1 MKKSISIASI
11 ISVVAVIA
19 VVIGLILLGVVMAAG
34 EGLEIASGSQP
45 FYDFTRPEDSA
56 MKSFTIAFGIVGA
69 VLLVASVV
77 LGQIEGGKILKIVAD
92 VLKILAPAAL
102 LIAALYFVFGSF
114 TGLGWTYFSNAE
126 LQIYPEAIAL
136 GGKVITGIVFSFV
149 AAVLALVASF
159 LKVDQ
164 D

>member
-11 ISVVAVIA
+11 LSLIAVIA
-19 VVIGLILLGVVMAAG
+19 VVVGVILLGIVMAAG

-56 MKSFTIAFGIVGA
+56 MRVLTLTFGIVGA
-69 VLLVASVV
+69 VLLVANVV
-77 LGQIEGGKILKIVAD
+77 LGQIKGGKILKIVAD
-92 VLKILAPAAL
+92 VLKIVAPAAL
-102 LIAALYFVFGSF
+102 LVAALYFAYGSF
-114 TGLGWTYFSNAE
+114 TGLGWTFFSNEE

-136 GGKVITGIVFSFV
+136 GGQVIFGIASCFV
-149 AAVLALVASF
+149 AAILALVASF

>member
-19 VVIGLILLGVVMAAG
+19 VVIGLILLGVVMKAG

-45 FYDFTRPEDSA
+45 FYDFNRPEDSA
-56 MKSFTIAFGIVGA
+56 MKTFTIAFSIVGA
-69 VLLVASVV
+69 VLLIASVV

-92 VLKILAPAAL
+92 VLKIAAPAAL
-102 LIAALYFVFGSF
+102 LVAALYFVFGSF

-126 LQIYPEAIAL
+126 LQIYPEAIAV
-136 GGKVITGIVFSFV
+136 GGKVIIGIVFSFV

-159 LKVDQ
+159 VKVDK

>member
-1 MKKSISIASI
+1 MKKTISIASI
-11 ISVVAVIA
+11 LSLIAVVAV
-19 VVIGLILLGVVMAAG
+19 VVGVILLNVVMAAG

-56 MKSFTIAFGIVGA
+56 MKTFTIAFSIVGI
-69 VLLVASVV
+69 VLLVANVV
-77 LGQIEGGKILKIVAD
+77 LGQLEGNKIIKIVAD
-92 VLKILAPAAL
+92 VLKIAAPAVL
-102 LIAALYFVFGSF
+102 LVAALYFAFGSF
-114 TGLGWTYFSNAE
+114 TGLGWTYFSNEE
-126 LQIYPEAIAL
+126 LQIYPEAIAV

-159 LKVDQ
+159 LKVDM